1 MPEIADWL
9 PSVSAGQSV
18 YSPYIRHL
26 LPIAGYQGGSHFLA
40 TNWLPPRTGIPR
52 VFPGVAAWVKTRWTW
67 KRGLEMLEL
76 LSGNKPLV
84 LRYPT
89 PCFSVDVL

>member
-40 TNWLPPRTGIPR
+40 TNWLPPRIGIPWG
-52 VFPGVAAWVKTRWTW
+52 FPGRDSM
-67 KRGLEMLEL
+67 G
-76 LSGNKPLV
+76 
-84 LRYPT
+84 
-89 PCFSVDVL
+89 